1 MTTQVDAPPI
11 ADPSME
17 DVLASIRRILDEGG
31 GEPQPA
37 LPDHDATLAATAE
50 PPAEDIFLLDPA
62 MLIEEPTMPQHA
74 TADLHEEPTSALL
87 APEAQEA
94 AAGSLGDLV
103 HALTERRTQL
113 YRSGPTLEDLVRE
126 EMRPLVKSWLDANLP
141 PMVERLVRDE
151 IERVVTRAIG

>member
-1 MTTQVDAPPI
+1 MTQAAGPTA

-31 GEPQPA
+31 DPQTAHQEVEPP
-37 LPDHDATLAATAE
+37 LAEPAE
-50 PPAEDIFLLDPA
+50 PPAEDVFLLDPA
-62 MLIEEPTMPQHA
+62 MLIEEPTPMPEHA
-74 TADLHEEPTSALL
+74 VADLHEESANALL
-87 APEAQEA
+87 APEAQQA

-103 HALTERRTQL
+103 HALTERRAQL

-126 EMRPLVKSWLDANLP
+126 EMRPLLKSWLDANLP

-151 IERVVTRAIG
+151 IERVVNRALG